1 MCLRI
6 VEVYPV
12 CLCVHHIHAVDSCR
26 LAGQP
31 GHVVEDRVLWTIE
44 MPNAALS
51 HNLHQYTH
59 PCIYTQILYV
69 NTHEVLTI

>member
-31 GHVVEDRVLWTIE
+31 GHVVEDRVLYVGFVCPSHAGDCMT
-44 MPNAALS
+44 MDGHLS
-51 HNLHQYTH
+51 LSFSEHAT
-59 PCIYTQILYV
+59 
-69 NTHEVLTI
+69 